1 MCQRHLGTGAP
12 RRCCLYIGCAGK
24 ASKLLAMPNLY
35 EALIAMVRDHWKS
48 HDNAYPQRIE
58 LNASDMQALLDERQL
73 VNESMNFPLQPGWEH
88 IFLGTPVQRADVSCV
103 VDVNGQRLPITLPSS
118 EVAEK

>member
-1 MCQRHLGTGAP
+1 
-12 RRCCLYIGCAGK
+12 
-24 ASKLLAMPNLY
+24 MPNLY

-88 IFLGTPVQRADVSCV
+88 IFLGTPVQRGGCQLCGGCARPAFADHTA
-103 VDVNGQRLPITLPSS
+103 QQ
-118 EVAEK
+118 